1 MLADAADL
9 VDASEF
15 DSLLQRVANAQSDL
29 ERLRY
34 LKTAVRN
41 YAFDCAQVA
50 RLIQPMALSPTAA
63 VEAVVLLC
71 SRVVDPA
78 RAEDAL
84 AALGYAEQRAEARR
98 RLGLP
103 AAAEPAPSRGGPP
116 PPGGRCGPPPPGG
129 RSGAPPPGGRCG
141 APPPPRSGAPP
152 PRPPPKPAA
161 PPPEAAPP
169 PKPAPPPEAAPPP
182 KPAPPPEAAPPKP
195 VPADAEDRAL
205 DGFADLALAGGVAV
219 GRDAAAASVAATGN
233 YDGAPAGAPPG
244 APVDAKA
251 RFDGLD
257 AAAFESTFG
266 MARADFATL
275 PAWRQKAAKQKAG
288 LF

>member
-1 MLADAADL
+1 MASMLADAADL

-152 PRPPPKPAA
+152 PRPPPKPA
-161 PPPEAAPP
+161 
-169 PKPAPPPEAAPPP
+169 
-182 KPAPPPEAAPPKP
+182 PPPEAAPPKP

-205 DGFADLALAGGVAV
+205 DGFADLALAGGVAA

>member
-1 MLADAADL
+1 MLTAANAADL

-15 DSLLQRVANAQSDL
+15 DSLLQRVTNAQSDL

-103 AAAEPAPSRGGPP
+103 ESFGTLRVGG
-116 PPGGRCGPPPPGG
+116 
-129 RSGAPPPGGRCG
+129 
-141 APPPPRSGAPP
+141 
-152 PRPPPKPAA
+152 
-161 PPPEAAPP
+161 
-169 PKPAPPPEAAPPP
+169 
-182 KPAPPPEAAPPKP
+182 
-195 VPADAEDRAL
+195 
-205 DGFADLALAGGVAV
+205 DL
-219 GRDAAAASVAATGN
+219 
-233 YDGAPAGAPPG
+233 
-244 APVDAKA
+244 
-251 RFDGLD
+251 
-257 AAAFESTFG
+257 
-266 MARADFATL
+266 
-275 PAWRQKAAKQKAG
+275 
-288 LF
+288 